1 MINFK
6 QDDNGLIDVTKKPGG
21 DKPLFGETQEPAS
34 NDGALDEPITEVE
47 NFAKI
52 ILDRMRDENIP
63 PTPNNYQLYFDR
75 LLDEESKDFKKHI
88 FEIME
93 LEEASSSSEE
103 QLYQL
108 ETKLKE
114 DIGYIKKMLSTISTV
129 YNNFNKMLTIS
140 KKREKELDSISNP
153 LAIQNIANSLHK
165 DLSTVLGMSK
175 KQLLELKQLYA
186 KSNTIIQEISAGSIF
201 DQEFSGLYNQKYL
214 ISQIDKET
222 KAISQFNHN
231 STIVFAK
238 LSSKVTKEIV
248 SKKGILLATRTVA
261 KLFLKTSRRSDVIA
275 HYGDGIF
282 AMVLKYTDIENAK
295 RATNR
300 LEDLVTAAH
309 FFFDDKDIE
318 LGISIGVAKILPI
331 RTTDDT
337 VKCVLT
343 ALKQVDANPNAYLA
357 VCAGDEN
364 ESEE

>member
-6 QDDNGLIDVTKKPGG
+6 QDSSLIDVTKKPGEG
-21 DKPLFGETQEPAS
+21 KPLFGETNEPEEQD
-34 NDGALDEPITEVE
+34 NGELDEPITEVE
-47 NFAKI
+47 NFAKM
-52 ILDRMRDENIP
+52 ILDKMREENIP

-75 LLDEESKDFKKHI
+75 LLDEQSKDFKKHI
-88 FEIME
+88 FDIME
-93 LEEASSSSEE
+93 LEEGSSSSEQ

-114 DIGYIKKMLSTISTV
+114 DISYIKKMLSIISTV
-129 YNNFNKMLTIS
+129 YNNLSKMIVIS
-140 KKREKELDSISNP
+140 KKREKELDTISNP

-165 DLSTVLGMSK
+165 DLSTVINMSK
-175 KQLLELKQLYA
+175 KQLLELKDLYG
-186 KSNTIIQEISAGSIF
+186 KSNAIIQEISAGSIF

-214 ISQIDKET
+214 VAQIDKET

-238 LSSKVTKEIV
+238 LGTKVIKEIG

-261 KLFLKTSRRSDVIA
+261 KLFLKTSRRSDIIA

-300 LEDLVTAAH
+300 LQDLVTAAH

-318 LGISIGVAKILPI
+318 LEISIGLAKILPV
-331 RTTDDT
+331 RSTEDT
-337 VKCVLT
+337 LGCVLD
-343 ALKQVDANPNAYLA
+343 ALKKADTSTSISLA
-357 VCAGDEN
+357 ICSGDEN
-364 ESEE
+364 GE